1 MTNINDYPQ
10 QVIDRTNEFID
21 SLNSCG
27 AFEFIDT
34 TEDLVK
40 DCLADKILKHWISEG
55 DLEISEDDFNK
66 AIIKAEV
73 IYAVNKLKE
82 EKLVVEI
89 DDDTIAITEKG
100 EKMLN
105 N

>member
-21 SLNSCG
+21 SLNSCR
-27 AFEFIDT
+27 AFELIDT

-40 DCLADKILKHWISEG
+40 ECLAEKILKHWISEG
-55 DLEISEDDFNK
+55 DLEISEDAFNK

-73 IYAVNKLKE
+73 NYTINKLKE
-82 EKLVVEI
+82 KELVVEI
-89 DDDTIAITEKG
+89 DDDTITITEKG
-100 EKMLN
+100 KKFLN
-105 N
+105 K

>member
-10 QVIDRTNEFID
+10 QVIDRTDEFID

-27 AFEFIDT
+27 AFEMIDT

-40 DCLADKILKHWISEG
+40 DCLAEKILKHWISDG
-55 DLEISEDDFNK
+55 DLEISEDDFTK

-82 EKLVVEI
+82 EELVVEI

-100 EKMLN
+100 KKFLN
-105 N
+105 K